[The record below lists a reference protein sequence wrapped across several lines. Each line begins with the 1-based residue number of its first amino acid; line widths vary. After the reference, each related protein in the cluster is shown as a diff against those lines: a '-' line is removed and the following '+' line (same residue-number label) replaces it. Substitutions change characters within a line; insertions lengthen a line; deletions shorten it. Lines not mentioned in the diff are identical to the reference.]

1 MLVHALALH
10 LAMLD
15 PVAAPEV
22 HLLPPLALAAPPALT
37 QSAPAPPAAPA
48 SPPRAEGA
56 GLGGTYAAA
65 LAGTLISDLVFG
77 GAFVLGVVNAFGDFG
92 FFEGRRASLG
102 WAVFAAAAATGFV
115 FVTPAATVWAAQM
128 VAGSGDRG
136 GLAYLAVFAVRAV
149 GFAVAAAFPPIL
161 IVTELVA
168 APLVAA
174 AIVRSGARRPRPAGP
189 PDFPDEP
196 APGASPTGSPPLS
209 RPLCPDAALAA
220 RT

>member
-1 MLVHALALH
+1 MLAHALALH
-10 LAMLD
+10 LALLD

-22 HLLPPLALAAPPALT
+22 HLLPPLALAAPPG
-37 QSAPAPPAAPA
+37 APA
-48 SPPRAEGA
+48 SPSPSRAEGA

-65 LAGTLISDLVFG
+65 LAGTLVSDLVFG

-102 WAVFAAAAATGFV
+102 WAVFAAVAATGFV
-115 FVTPAATVWAAQM
+115 FVTPAATVWAAQR
-128 VAGSGDRG
+128 VAGGGDRG

-189 PDFPDEP
+189 PDFPGAP
-196 APGASPTGSPPLS
+196 APSAPPTGSPPLS
-209 RPLCPDAALAA
+209 RPLCPDAALAG
-220 RT
+220 RS